1 MVFWRIVRQY
11 ERMVVLRWGK
21 FLDVRGPGLRIV
33 IPFVDQPYKVDL
45 REQVDRVPTQKYI
58 TSDNVV
64 VDMDFVIYYRCW
76 RTARRCAR
84 PYWRSRTSRGHHQ
97 PVLCHPQG
105 GDWLHHALGGALGT
119 REDARPAPGEDGR
132 GHGRWGIKVSQVEIN
147 EIDPPPGVKAAMER
161 EKSAAAIK
169 TAEITES
176 EGARQAAI
184 NRAEGEKQ
192 AAILRAEGSRQ
203 SEILTAEGDQQAAI
217 LRADGF
223 STALDRIN
231 SVAQEADAR
240 TMSLQY
246 FDTLKQA
253 RWQPR
258 HQVHLPYGVH
268 EHAPVVR
275 ELRDGSQ
282 RRQGRRVE
290 RRLADLAVL
299 GRGGETGQLLRD
311 GAVLRALQRRVHRAA
326 GRRLPGA
333 PSTAGPGRTGVP
345 CAGPAGRSGACRSSR
360 PALGTAGPPRR
371 RRSRSTPAP

>member
-1 MVFWRIVRQY
+1 MVFWRIVKQY

-21 FLDVRGPGLRIV
+21 FMDVRGPGLRLV
-33 IPFVDQPYKVDL
+33 IPFIDQPYKVDL

-64 VDMDFVIYYRCW
+64 VDMDFVIYYRVLADGEEV
-76 RTARRCAR
+76 RKAVVDIENYRVATINLSFATLRAVIG
-84 PYWRSRTSRGHHQ
+84 STS
-97 PVLCHPQG
+97 LSE
-105 GDWLHHALGGALGT
+105 ALSE
-119 REDARPAPGEDGR
+119 RERIRDQLQVRMDEVT
-132 GHGRWGIKVSQVEIN
+132 GRWGIKVSQVEIN

-176 EGARQAAI
+176 EGSRQAAI

-231 SVAQEADAR
+231 SVAQEADGR

-246 FDTLKQA
+246 FETLKELGGSPATKFIFPMEFTSMLQSFVSSATA
-253 RWQPR
+253 RTN
-258 HQVHLPYGVH
+258 G
-268 EHAPVVR
+268 
-275 ELRDGSQ
+275 GN
-282 RRQGRRVE
+282 G
-290 RRLADLAVL
+290 ADSA
-299 GRGGETGQLLRD
+299 
-311 GAVLRALQRRVHRAA
+311 
-326 GRRLPGA
+326 
-333 PSTAGPGRTGVP
+333 
-345 CAGPAGRSGACRSSR
+345 
-360 PALGTAGPPRR
+360 
-371 RRSRSTPAP
+371 